1 MMAKDFRS
9 VGVFF
14 RENGEVDVAVSH
26 MLAEKTNCY
35 HGVGAASYK
44 RLVDAVNNLAFGGV
58 GAVYATEL
66 NGWAYH
72 GSKEV
77 RRD

>member
-1 MMAKDFRS
+1 MERDYRS

-14 RENGEVDVAVSH
+14 RGDATIDVAVSH

-35 HGVGAASYK
+35 HGVGAASYR
-44 RLVDAVNNLAFGGV
+44 RLVNAVNNLAILGV
-58 GAVYATEL
+58 GGVYATEL
-66 NGWAYH
+66 NGWTYH
-72 GSKEV
+72 GPKEA

>member
-1 MMAKDFRS
+1 MAKDFRS

-14 RENGEVDVAVSH
+14 RDDSTIDVAISH
-26 MLAEKTNCY
+26 MRAEKTNCY

-44 RLVDAVNNLAFGGV
+44 RLVNAVNNLAICGIGEV
-58 GAVYATEL
+58 CATEL

-72 GSKEV
+72 GPKEV

>member
-1 MMAKDFRS
+1 MKRDYRS

-14 RENGEVDVAVSH
+14 RDNATIDVAVSH
-26 MLAEKTNCY
+26 MRAEKTNYY

-44 RLVDAVNNLAFGGV
+44 RLVDAVNSLAICGIGV
-58 GAVYATEL
+58 VYATEL
-66 NGWAYH
+66 NGWTYH
-72 GSKEV
+72 GPKAV